1 MWQAEEIIR
10 TLRARGELWDVAP
23 GLIGLRGDPL
33 ALLRSIE
40 DAIAGIAMHAGAE
53 EWRVP
58 PAIPLETLA
67 RAEYFQSFPQW
78 LTLASHLS
86 SDETVLQRVAESADP
101 ATEVK
106 SAVAPAGAAL
116 LPAVCYHCYA
126 ALAGQ
131 TVFEARIITSSQVC
145 WRHEG
150 ERLAPLERGW
160 AFTMREIVC
169 VGTPADVDAFVRFG
183 RVAVRQL
190 ATDLGLDARIVEAED
205 PFFAPTSRGKALL
218 QRVKGLKRELLLPI
232 GDGRSI
238 AAASIN
244 DHEGFFGE
252 KFRIRC
258 ADTRWAS
265 SGCVAFGV
273 ERWLLAVLAA
283 YGPDAG
289 RWPSRPSRMQLS
301 RDSLRAMSSAPIAG
315 FVTIG
320 GMPRC

>member
-1 MWQAEEIIR
+1 MWHADEIVR

-33 ALLRSIE
+33 ALMASIE
-40 DAIAGIAMHAGAE
+40 AAIAAIAAHAGAE

-67 RAEYFQSFPQW
+67 RAEYFNSFPQW
-78 LTLASHLS
+78 LTVASHLS
-86 SDETVLQRVAESADP
+86 TDEAVLQRVAEAADP
-101 ATEVK
+101 ATEAK

-126 ALAGQ
+126 AFAGQ
-131 TVFEARIITSSQVC
+131 TVSEARVVTANQLC

-169 VGTPADVDAFVRFG
+169 VGGGADVDAFVRFG

-190 ATDLGLDARIVEAED
+190 ASDLGLSARIVEAED
-205 PFFAPTSRGKALL
+205 PFFAPTARGKALL

-232 GDGRSI
+232 GDDRSI
-238 AAASIN
+238 AASSIN

-252 KFRIRC
+252 AFRIRC
-258 ADTRWAS
+258 ADGGWAS
-265 SGCVAFGV
+265 SGCVAFGI

-283 YGPDAG
+283 HGPTAAH
-289 RWPSRPSRMQLS
+289 WPTNPSRSLAPT
-301 RDSLRAMSSAPIAG
+301 SLRAASVFSQG
-315 FVTIG
+315 FVALG
-320 GMPRC
+320 GMARC